1 MKKLFIL
8 FGLMFTFVL
17 SANAQNDIRKVD
29 FRNFT
34 YDIQSLDGENKSKV
48 TVEDGN
54 YSRMSEDDKYYFSV
68 ADVVYGDLD
77 GDGKEEAAVGII
89 ENTGGTGQFSS
100 GLIFT
105 MRGGKAVVLTKFEG
119 GDRAYGGIA
128 GANIAGGILTV
139 ERNAP
144 GDLGAA
150 CCAEFIETT
159 RYKWNGKQLVQVGKT
174 ESQELYPAE
183 RVSFKKGTSFSIL
196 SVKLDKYD
204 RKRFVI
210 GARKGQT
217 LFVSSGIEPSNSL
230 SYDLRRGDG
239 DVETTENGMIVKLK
253 ENGDYLVEISNSTD
267 KVLNFSVT
275 IQID

>member
-1 MKKLFIL
+1 MKKLLSLLIFSVV
-8 FGLMFTFVL
+8 FVA
-17 SANAQNDIRKVD
+17 SANAQNDIRKID
-29 FRNFT
+29 FKNFT

-54 YSRMSEDDKYYFSV
+54 YSRMSEDDKYYLSV
-68 ADVVYGDLD
+68 QDVAYGDLD
-77 GDGKEEAAVGII
+77 GDGKEEAAVGLI

-105 MRGGKAVVLTKFEG
+105 MRGGKPVVLTMFEG
-119 GDRAYGGIA
+119 GDRAYGGIV
-128 GANIAGGILTV
+128 GAKIVNQTLIV

-159 RYKWNGKQLVQVGKT
+159 RYKWNGSKLNQVGEV
-174 ESQELYPAE
+174 ESLELYPAE
-183 RVSFKKGTSFSIL
+183 RVTFKKRTSLSIL
-196 SVKLDKYD
+196 KVKLDKYD

-217 LFVSSGIEPSNSL
+217 LLVSSGIEPSNSV
-230 SYDLRRGDG
+230 SYELRRGDG
-239 DVETTENGMIVKLK
+239 DVETTEMGIIVKLK
-253 ENGDYLVEISNSTD
+253 ANGDYLVEISNSTD
-267 KVLNFSVT
+267 KVLDFSVT
-275 IQID
+275 IQVD

>member
-8 FGLMFTFVL
+8 FGLMFAFVL

-29 FRNFT
+29 FKNFT
-34 YDIQSLDGENKSKV
+34 YDIQSLDGESKTKV
-48 TVEDGN
+48 TVEDGSF
-54 YSRMSEDDKYYFSV
+54 SRMSEEDRYNFSV
-68 ADVVYGDLD
+68 MDVAYGDLD

-105 MRGGKAVVLTKFEG
+105 MRGGKAVVLTMFEG
-119 GDRAYGGIA
+119 GDRAFGGIV
-128 GANIAGGILTV
+128 GAKIVSQTLIV

-159 RYKWNGKQLVQVGKT
+159 RYKWNGKQLVQVGEV
-174 ESQELYPAE
+174 ESLELYPAE
-183 RVSFKKGTSFSIL
+183 RVAFKKGTSLSIL
-196 SVKLDKYD
+196 RVKLDKYD

-239 DVETTENGMIVKLK
+239 EVKTTENGMIVKLNA
-253 ENGDYLVEISNSTD
+253 NGDYVVEISNSTD
-267 KVLNFSVT
+267 KVLDFSVT
-275 IQID
+275 VQID

>member
-17 SANAQNDIRKVD
+17 SATAQNDIRKVD

-34 YDIQSLDGENKSKV
+34 YDIQSLDGESKSKI

-54 YSRMSEDDKYYFSV
+54 FSRISEDDKYYFSIE
-68 ADVVYGDLD
+68 DVVYGDLD

-105 MRGGKAVVLTKFEG
+105 MRGGKAVVLTMFAG

-183 RVSFKKGTSFSIL
+183 RVAFKKGTSLSIL
-196 SVKLDKYD
+196 RVKLDKYD

-217 LFVSSGIEPSNSL
+217 LFVSSGIEPANSVT
-230 SYDLRRGDG
+230 YDLRRGDG
-239 DVETTENGMIVKLK
+239 DVETTENGIIVKLK
-253 ENGDYLVEISNSTD
+253 ANGDYLVEISNSTD
-267 KVLNFSVT
+267 KALDFAIT

>member
-1 MKKLFIL
+1 MKKLMIL
-8 FGLMFTFVL
+8 LVLSVAFVV

-34 YDIQSLDGENKSKV
+34 YEIESLDGEAKEKI

-54 YSRMSEDDKYYFSV
+54 YSRETEDEKYYFAV
-68 ADVVYGDLD
+68 QDVIYGDLD

-89 ENTGGTGQFSS
+89 VNTGGTGQFSS
-100 GLIFT
+100 GLIYT
-105 MRGGKAVVLTKFEG
+105 MRGGKPVLLTTFEG

-128 GANIAGGILTV
+128 DVKIVSGTLIV

-144 GDLGAA
+144 GEFGAN

-159 RYKWNGKQLVQVGKT
+159 RYKWNGTKLVQIGKI
-174 ESQELYPAE
+174 ERRELYPAE
-183 RVSFKKGTSFSIL
+183 RVTFKKGTSMSIL
-196 SVKLDKYD
+196 RVKLDKYD
-204 RKRFVI
+204 RKRFVVS
-210 GARKGQT
+210 ARKGQT
-217 LFVSSGIEPSNSL
+217 LFVSSGIEPSSSL
-230 SYDLRRGDG
+230 SYDLRKGEA

-253 ENGDYLVEISNSTD
+253 TNGDYVIEISNTTD
-267 KVLNFSVT
+267 KVLDFSVT

>member
-1 MKKLFIL
+1 
-8 FGLMFTFVL
+8 MFTFVL

-105 MRGGKAVVLTKFEG
+105 MRGGKPVVLTTFAG

-128 GANIAGGILTV
+128 GANITGGILTV

-174 ESQELYPAE
+174 ESKELYPAE
-183 RVSFKKGTSFSIL
+183 RVMFKKGTSLSIL
-196 SVKLDKYD
+196 RLKLDKYD

-217 LFVSSGIEPSNSL
+217 LFVSSGIEPANSVT
-230 SYDLRRGDG
+230 YDLRRGDG

-253 ENGDYLVEISNSTD
+253 ANGDYLVEISNSTD
-267 KVLNFSVT
+267 KVLDFSVT

>member
-8 FGLMFTFVL
+8 FSLMFTFVL

-105 MRGGKAVVLTKFEG
+105 MRGGKPVVLTTFAG

-128 GANIAGGILTV
+128 GANITGGILTV

-174 ESQELYPAE
+174 ESKELYPAE
-183 RVSFKKGTSFSIL
+183 RVMFKKGTSLSIL
-196 SVKLDKYD
+196 RLKLDKYD

-217 LFVSSGIEPSNSL
+217 LFVSSGIEPANSVT
-230 SYDLRRGDG
+230 YDLRRGDG

-253 ENGDYLVEISNSTD
+253 ANGDYLVEISNSTD
-267 KVLNFSVT
+267 KVLDFSVT